1 MSHLQTMGCPVIL
14 VENYLAN
21 KMSVDHNM
29 QKEYQKLINKKKQAE
44 GNHIQKWGWQLKGME
59 LLLHRQE
66 LFKDFHP
73 QYGECGW
80 VNNGC

>member
-1 MSHLQTMGCPVIL
+1 ML

-29 QKEYQKLINKKKQAE
+29 QKECHKLINKKKQRE
-44 GNHIQKWGWQLKGME
+44 SHIQKQGWQLKGLG

-66 LFKDFHP
+66 LFKHFYP
-73 QYGECGW
+73 
-80 VNNGC
+80 